1 MSLLIVLQRGKEEL
15 SQKGA
20 GIKKETADNIK
31 YKTHYLLVCL
41 TRYTRWCNLC
51 LGNITLNG
59 INLSWFGLFK
69 RIPTNV
75 TQTRDRDHL
84 ELVTSE
90 RRNVGHRQ
98 GYLERISKLAQ
109 N

>member
-1 MSLLIVLQRGKEEL
+1 MSLLIGLQRGKEEL

-41 TRYTRWCNLC
+41 TCYTRWCNLC

-75 TQTRDRDHL
+75 TATLASQRPSA
-84 ELVTSE
+84 E
-90 RRNVGHRQ
+90 
-98 GYLERISKLAQ
+98 IKAAKLHNSDPVKRAQ
-109 N
+109 ILLPD